1 MTKEERT
8 KQVEHQKRIILV
20 IVSVLAIVGVVLL
33 LGTIGRE
40 DYMTAMCV
48 NYSNTQDI
56 VIGCILC
63 VPLIVCVVKGVVDGE
78 K

>member
-8 KQVEHQKRIILV
+8 KQVEHQKRIILI

-40 DYMTAMCV
+40 DYMTAMYV
-48 NYSNTQDI
+48 NYSNSKDI
-56 VIGCILC
+56 IIGSILC
-63 VPLIVCVVKGVVDGE
+63 VPFIVWIAKGVVDGE